1 MKSARKLEIG
11 TQSLELVYRA
21 RLLCLRSQVHCTPL
35 PLNMEL
41 ICLWEEKLF
50 CTSIEELF
58 VGIRITSGL
67 AGTVWLFLEW
77 SSTYCG
83 MNNELPLTL
92 ETGAVSCLSTSAH
105 CLWQFLFIH
114 GLWKTLVEG
123 FIGLKAAGIA
133 MPDIFFCS
141 VLHLENK
148 QILFALKK
156 KDSYVKFVQNSA
168 SIFGL
173 II

>member
-1 MKSARKLEIG
+1 
-11 TQSLELVYRA
+11 
-21 RLLCLRSQVHCTPL
+21 
-35 PLNMEL
+35 
-41 ICLWEEKLF
+41 
-50 CTSIEELF
+50 
-58 VGIRITSGL
+58 
-67 AGTVWLFLEW
+67 
-77 SSTYCG
+77 
-83 MNNELPLTL
+83 
-92 ETGAVSCLSTSAH
+92 
-105 CLWQFLFIH
+105 
-114 GLWKTLVEG
+114 
-123 FIGLKAAGIA
+123 